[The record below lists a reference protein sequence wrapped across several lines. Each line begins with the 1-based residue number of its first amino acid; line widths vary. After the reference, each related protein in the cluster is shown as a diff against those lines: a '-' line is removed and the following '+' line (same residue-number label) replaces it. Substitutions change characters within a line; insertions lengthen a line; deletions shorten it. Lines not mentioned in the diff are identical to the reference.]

1 MALRLHIPSFGALQ
15 RLPIAAS
22 LPFTNQATEAQG
34 GDVKQRPWCGSW
46 GGGSSDT
53 DLVGVL
59 NESSVACLSSRP
71 HNRAAEPWTSPTDKL
86 PLLASGSRGPS

>member
-22 LPFTNQATEAQG
+22 IPFTNQATEAQG
-34 GDVKQRPWCGSW
+34 RDVKQGLVWQL

-59 NESSVACLSSRP
+59 NGKLCGLSSRP
-71 HNRAAEPWTSPTDKL
+71 HNPAAVPWTSPTDKH